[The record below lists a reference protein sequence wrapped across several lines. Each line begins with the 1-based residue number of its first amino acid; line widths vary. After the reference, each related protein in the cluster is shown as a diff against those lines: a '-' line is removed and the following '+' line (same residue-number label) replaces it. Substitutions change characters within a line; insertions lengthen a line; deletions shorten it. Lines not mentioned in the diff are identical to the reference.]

1 MNSLFDDVP
10 DVAPSESNN
19 FFSDVPDLGTQNVK
33 ARVYGPVVGEHHH
46 DAMFGPNKN
55 PLGETDV
62 ALSPDLLEVY
72 PLGSQIKSNGKE
84 YTVAD
89 VSYVKP
95 GHPNINTIEFRDNP
109 TPPERVTI
117 SPISGSEMRNRI
129 GEFPKVAGEVTGE
142 AATEAGAKRVPNVGM
157 FGDVPSVNRERPSGT
172 PSLKNSMFSDIP
184 NAGAKIDES
193 PTPTVTPDEEPISPT
208 PTGTATPTDTPPP
221 QVGPTPMPPP
231 HVATGGVTLPQVP
244 IPQQASVENN
254 LIPTPLPAPQVPQEP
269 DIMTKALRAG
279 ERYVGEMIPPIP
291 GSFQQG
297 LLQGAGLD
305 PSDPFSL
312 VGTLVP
318 PVKPMISEAFHALHR
333 IQQIQEAEQS
343 PPWSQPRFDAGI
355 GTVLDLMNLAAVGG
369 GFKTGMRSAEKP
381 QPRVQAPIS
390 THEIPGVQFE
400 QSRGEHSTGIKPVS
414 EKIVAA
420 GIRDKNTGEIW
431 TGPSHP
437 SIVGDI
443 PNVESRTLDRGGFV
457 TDAGR
462 YITDQKEIDRLSGKK
477 GATAQKIFG
486 QFLSP
491 EEVAA
496 TKSASTGVRPV
507 PPATPPPIP
516 PQPPSQPPP
525 VPKGYEKP
533 NPVRGSGPFFRS
545 YRVDKRLGELMDGIG
560 AAPEHGAILAET
572 KYRNLT
578 DGLSTAQSTDLFRY
592 LTSERLKT
600 VNKNHPQILDGL
612 EEIRIER
619 DPAIAKALKYYESD
633 IKPEI
638 ESWRK
643 RAGLSEKAAAGK
655 SPIFISLIPKTDVLL
670 GENPAVGKVS
680 RMSRTTRFAK
690 AASGLAQEYSV
701 NGADILRESYTE
713 SIRKA
718 LTRELYDTAERKGVA
733 QPSRQFM
740 PDPANGEN
748 AGKWVSVVKDTDLP
762 NALQTDLAQIVKNTA
777 APEGA
782 EKWLRDYQKFAT
794 GIALTA
800 NPAELMNHMRR
811 QLNLVAAKPPIGQ
824 GLIARLEWL
833 VPYFGPKIGT
843 AKRALM
849 RNASSPEFQ
858 KTLTDLTAAGGG
870 STRAFYER
878 YHVNAPGIKEAQAW
892 SNDLLFGIP
901 KGKGAKGF
909 DLRMRVALE
918 DIRKAAEPALAN
930 DPQRM
935 RENANQIGEY
945 GSQVSW
951 PIKALRT
958 LNPYAA
964 TTLRMRVTELKT
976 ALGLHGFQGGNV
988 PTRVLHWAETQL
1000 RGTGGTIIMLATA
1013 NKLLS
1018 GHWPWENEKGHEFD
1032 IDMGIHDKDGKPIH
1046 LKLRAVAPELS
1057 RPIDSLSIPNVLRE
1071 RGAKHPQYGSAALTG
1086 PANQVASMVTSPGLN
1101 LGLAAGPQVA
1111 PYFLREPGEQGMELM
1126 KTGRLSAKERKAGK
1140 SAELRRAQ
1148 SILSTINPLG
1158 ELFGPNYRVEV
1169 PGALGYLEE
1178 PIPGIRP
1185 FGTIFSTSYEKKSHD
1200 TGGLFDAVPPA
1211 PPPPPPP

>member
-1 MNSLFDDVP
+1 
-10 DVAPSESNN
+10 
-19 FFSDVPDLGTQNVK
+19 
-33 ARVYGPVVGEHHH
+33 
-46 DAMFGPNKN
+46 
-55 PLGETDV
+55 
-62 ALSPDLLEVY
+62 
-72 PLGSQIKSNGKE
+72 
-84 YTVAD
+84 
-89 VSYVKP
+89 
-95 GHPNINTIEFRDNP
+95 
-109 TPPERVTI
+109 
-117 SPISGSEMRNRI
+117 
-129 GEFPKVAGEVTGE
+129 
-142 AATEAGAKRVPNVGM
+142 
-157 FGDVPSVNRERPSGT
+157 
-172 PSLKNSMFSDIP
+172 
-184 NAGAKIDES
+184 
-193 PTPTVTPDEEPISPT
+193 
-208 PTGTATPTDTPPP
+208 
-221 QVGPTPMPPP
+221 
-231 HVATGGVTLPQVP
+231 
-244 IPQQASVENN
+244 
-254 LIPTPLPAPQVPQEP
+254 
-269 DIMTKALRAG
+269 
-279 ERYVGEMIPPIP
+279 
-291 GSFQQG
+291 
-297 LLQGAGLD
+297 
-305 PSDPFSL
+305 
-312 VGTLVP
+312 
-318 PVKPMISEAFHALHR
+318 
-333 IQQIQEAEQS
+333 
-343 PPWSQPRFDAGI
+343 
-355 GTVLDLMNLAAVGG
+355 
-369 GFKTGMRSAEKP
+369 
-381 QPRVQAPIS
+381 
-390 THEIPGVQFE
+390 
-400 QSRGEHSTGIKPVS
+400 
-414 EKIVAA
+414 
-420 GIRDKNTGEIW
+420 
-431 TGPSHP
+431 
-437 SIVGDI
+437 
-443 PNVESRTLDRGGFV
+443 
-457 TDAGR
+457 
-462 YITDQKEIDRLSGKK
+462 
-477 GATAQKIFG
+477 
-486 QFLSP
+486 
-491 EEVAA
+491 
-496 TKSASTGVRPV
+496 
-507 PPATPPPIP
+507 
-516 PQPPSQPPP
+516 
-525 VPKGYEKP
+525 
-533 NPVRGSGPFFRS
+533 
-545 YRVDKRLGELMDGIG
+545 MDGIG

-612 EEIRIER
+612 EEISIER

-762 NALQTDLAQIVKNTA
+762 HALQTDLAQIVKNTA

-824 GLIARLEWL
+824 GLLARLEAL

-843 AKRALM
+843 AKRAVMTNMSL
-849 RNASSPEFQ
+849 PENQ
-858 KTLTDLTAAGGG
+858 KILSDITAAGGG

-878 YHVNAPGIKEAQAW
+878 YHTNIPGLKQAQAW
-892 SNDLLFGIP
+892 SNDLLFGVP
-901 KGKGAKGF
+901 KGKGVKGW
-909 DLRMRVALE
+909 DLRMRVQLE
-918 DIRKAAEPALAN
+918 KIRRAAEPALAN

-1086 PANQVASMVTSPGLN
+1086 PANQVASMLTSPGLN
-1101 LGLAAGPQVA
+1101 LGHAAGPQVA

-1211 PPPPPPP
+1211 PPPPPPPAP